1 MGTTSRLGKEMTDL
15 NNTELILDAIE
26 KSTNTTLEGQIVLL
40 MLMWLF
46 WMMS

>member
-1 MGTTSRLGKEMTDL
+1 MNDL

-40 MLMWLF
+40 MFMWLF